1 MGLLGAFGGSLGA
14 LGGMSG
20 GAANFWDQFAPHPT
34 NVSTVTGPQLQPGTL
49 AAPAAPHAPG
59 VWGALI
65 AEAQAKAAAN
75 AGQSNGGPAAN
86 GSIGGQGG
94 LAAILARAT
103 HTPPSGLA
111 SAAASAAGIGN
122 NLMSLS
128 QAPPATASGAVL
140 PAPTGPMA
148 STQVQPAVGLQA
160 PPAAAQTAS
169 GFAQMRAPDGTL
181 YHVPQ
186 GQVQEATQN
195 GMVMA

>member
-20 GAANFWDQFAPHPT
+20 GGANFWDQFAPHPT
-34 NVSTVTGPQLQPGTL
+34 APVAGGGGLQPGVLPT
-49 AAPAAPHAPG
+49 PAAPTSVGGLLRQKLAT
-59 VWGALI
+59 
-65 AEAQAKAAAN
+65 AQL
-75 AGQSNGGPAAN
+75 SNGGPAAN

-103 HTPPSGLA
+103 HTPPSGLG